1 MSKSNNQKMQVSTL
15 ADVYEIRFDIPAN
28 LDNELVAEEFASTF
42 GDILENQR
50 MTPLVSSKACPESI
64 YVQACLADKEL
75 GEQQNRSYS
84 SVVEILS
91 KIGKNGK
98 SELRLDEIRHCSD
111 DWQGFRIWMKFKRNE
126 IEKLLER
133 KKHRRRFRLTAR
145 RLVSKTT

>member
-28 LDNELVAEEFASTF
+28 LDNELVAEEFANTF

-64 YVQACLADKEL
+64 YVQACLADKES

-84 SVVEILS
+84 SS
-91 KIGKNGK
+91 
-98 SELRLDEIRHCSD
+98 
-111 DWQGFRIWMKFKRNE
+111 
-126 IEKLLER
+126 
-133 KKHRRRFRLTAR
+133 
-145 RLVSKTT
+145 